1 MLNFIIPIVIA
12 AIIAIVFIVALFR
25 SIRIVP
31 HKVALIVERLGKY
44 HTTLDAGFHILFPF
58 LDRVK
63 YKQNLKEQ
71 AIDVPAQ
78 DCFTKDNVQVRIDG
92 ILYLQVFDPI
102 KASYGIRDYRYATI
116 LLAQTTMRSVVGQ
129 LDLDDTFEARE
140 QINAQVVKAV
150 DEASDPWGV
159 KVTRYEIQN
168 IRVSDS
174 IMDAMENQ
182 MKAEREK
189 RAEIARSVGEM
200 ETVINLSRAAYEEAV
215 NISEGEKERMI
226 NEAEGQARE
235 IVAVAE
241 ATADGIKKIAA
252 STQIQGGMEAAKLTV
267 SQEWINALSSIDEN
281 TKIIM
286 SADFTDI
293 KKMTIAVHFSYS
305 RLIPLPFKF
314 STHSR

>member
-31 HKVALIVERLGKY
+31 HKVARIVERLGKY

-189 RAEIARSVGEM
+189 RAEIAHSVGEM

-293 KKMTIAVHFSYS
+293 KKMTIDMAEE
-305 RLIPLPFKF
+305 IIQ
-314 STHSR
+314 

>member
-1 MLNFIIPIVIA
+1 MLRHIDSFLHLGIILGVFAVVFIA
-12 AIIAIVFIVALFR
+12 ALFK
-25 SIRIVP
+25 SIRVVP
-31 HKVALIVERLGKY
+31 HKMSLIVERLGKY
-44 HTTLDAGFHILFPF
+44 HSTLEAGFHILFPF
-58 LDRVK
+58 IDKVR
-63 YKQNLKEQ
+63 YRQNLKEQ

-102 KASYGIRDYRYATI
+102 KASYGIKDYRYATI

-189 RAEIARSVGEM
+189 RAEIAHSVGEM

-226 NEAEGQARE
+226 NEAEGQATE
-235 IVAVAE
+235 IVEVAR
-241 ATADGIKKIAA
+241 ATAEGIKKIAA
-252 STQIQGGMEAAKLTV
+252 STQLQGGIEAAKLTV
-267 SQEWINALSSIDEN
+267 SQEWISALGSMEHNA
-281 TKIIM
+281 KIVM
-286 SADFTDI
+286 TADLTDI
-293 KKMTIAVHFSYS
+293 QKMTLGTVDA
-305 RLIPLPFKF
+305 LMQ
-314 STHSR
+314 

>member
-1 MLNFIIPIVIA
+1 MLNFIIPSVITA
-12 AIIAIVFIVALFR
+12 VIAIVFIVALFR

-189 RAEIARSVGEM
+189 RAEIAHSVGEM

-241 ATADGIKKIAA
+241 ATAEGIKKIAA

-267 SQEWINALSSIDEN
+267 SQEWINALSSIDEK

-286 SADFTDI
+286 SADLTDI
-293 KKMTIAVHFSYS
+293 KKMTIDMAEE
-305 RLIPLPFKF
+305 IIQ
-314 STHSR
+314 

>member
-286 SADFTDI
+286 SADFTNI
-293 KKMTIAVHFSYS
+293 KKMTIDMAEE
-305 RLIPLPFKF
+305 IIQ
-314 STHSR
+314 

>member
-12 AIIAIVFIVALFR
+12 AVIAIVFVVALFR

-293 KKMTIAVHFSYS
+293 KKMTIDMAEE
-305 RLIPLPFKF
+305 IIQ
-314 STHSR
+314 

>member
-267 SQEWINALSSIDEN
+267 SQEWINALSSMDEN

-293 KKMTIAVHFSYS
+293 KKMTIDMAEE
-305 RLIPLPFKF
+305 IIQ
-314 STHSR
+314 

>member
-31 HKVALIVERLGKY
+31 HKVSLIVERLGKY

-293 KKMTIAVHFSYS
+293 KKMTIDMAEE
-305 RLIPLPFKF
+305 IIQ
-314 STHSR
+314 

>member
-1 MLNFIIPIVIA
+1 MYNLNVIISTVIGLLLA
-12 AIIAIVFIVALFR
+12 LVFILALIK

-31 HKVALIVERLGKY
+31 HKMTLIVERLGKY
-44 HTTLDAGFHILFPF
+44 HATLDAGFHILFPF
-58 LDRVK
+58 LDKVR
-63 YKQNLKEQ
+63 YRQTLKEQ

-140 QINAQVVKAV
+140 KINAQVVKAV

-168 IRVSDS
+168 IRVSES
-174 IMDAMENQ
+174 IMEAMENQ

-200 ETVINLSRAAYEEAV
+200 ETVINLSRASYEEAV
-215 NISEGEKERMI
+215 NISAGEKERMI
-226 NEAEGQARE
+226 NEAEGQAKE

-241 ATADGIKKIAA
+241 ATAEGIKKIAA
-252 STQIQGGMEAAKLTV
+252 STQLQGGMEAAKLTV
-267 SQEWINALSSIDEN
+267 SQEWINALSAIEEHA
-281 TKIIM
+281 KIIM
-286 SADFTDI
+286 TADLTDI
-293 KKMTIAVHFSYS
+293 KKMTLEAAENI
-305 RLIPLPFKF
+305 IEG
-314 STHSR
+314 

>member
-200 ETVINLSRAAYEEAV
+200 ETVINLSRAAYEEAI

-293 KKMTIAVHFSYS
+293 KKMTIDMAEE
-305 RLIPLPFKF
+305 IIQ
-314 STHSR
+314 

>member
-1 MLNFIIPIVIA
+1 MSFGFYILLPLVLVMVAFA
-12 AIIAIVFIVALFR
+12 LVFIFTLIR

-31 HKVALIVERLGKY
+31 NKTALIVERLGKY
-44 HTTLDAGFHILFPF
+44 YTTLEAGFHILFPF
-58 LDRVK
+58 IDKVR
-63 YKQNLKEQ
+63 YTQTLKEQ

-92 ILYLQVFDPI
+92 ILYLQVFNPVH
-102 KASYGIRDYRYATI
+102 ASYGIMDYRYATI

-129 LDLDDTFEARE
+129 LDLDETFEARDRM
-140 QINAQVVKAV
+140 NAQVVKAV

-168 IRVSDS
+168 IRVSNS

-215 NISEGEKERMI
+215 NISVGEKERMI
-226 NEAEGQARE
+226 NEAEGQAKE
-235 IVAVAE
+235 IVAVAQ
-241 ATADGIKKIAA
+241 ATAEGIKKIAE
-252 STQIQGGMEAAKLTV
+252 STLLQGGVHAAKLSV
-267 SQEWINALSSIDEN
+267 AEDWIASLSALQKNADIIMTADLSSIKDMTGKAATEMLNDE
-281 TKIIM
+281 TKL
-286 SADFTDI
+286 F
-293 KKMTIAVHFSYS
+293 
-305 RLIPLPFKF
+305 
-314 STHSR
+314 

>member
-12 AIIAIVFIVALFR
+12 AVIAIVFIVALFR

-31 HKVALIVERLGKY
+31 HKIALIVERLGKY

-267 SQEWINALSSIDEN
+267 SQEWISALSSIDEN

-293 KKMTIAVHFSYS
+293 KKMTIDMAEE
-305 RLIPLPFKF
+305 IIQ
-314 STHSR
+314 

>member
-1 MLNFIIPIVIA
+1 MLRHIDSFLHLGIILGVFA
-12 AIIAIVFIVALFR
+12 VVFIVALFK
-25 SIRIVP
+25 SIRVVP
-31 HKVALIVERLGKY
+31 HKMSLIVERLGKY
-44 HTTLDAGFHILFPF
+44 HSTLEAGFHILFPF
-58 LDRVK
+58 IDEVR
-63 YKQNLKEQ
+63 YRQNLKEQ

-102 KASYGIRDYRYATI
+102 KASYGIKDYRYATI

-189 RAEIARSVGEM
+189 RAEIAHSVGEM

-226 NEAEGQARE
+226 NEAEGQATE
-235 IVAVAE
+235 IVEVAR
-241 ATADGIKKIAA
+241 ATAEGIKKIAA
-252 STQIQGGMEAAKLTV
+252 STQLQGGIEAAKLTV
-267 SQEWINALSSIDEN
+267 SQEWISALGSMEHNA
-281 TKIIM
+281 KIVM
-286 SADFTDI
+286 TADLTDI
-293 KKMTIAVHFSYS
+293 KKMTLGTVDA
-305 RLIPLPFKF
+305 LMQ
-314 STHSR
+314 

>member
-189 RAEIARSVGEM
+189 RAEIAHSVGEM

-286 SADFTDI
+286 SADFSDI
-293 KKMTIAVHFSYS
+293 KKMTIDMAEE
-305 RLIPLPFKF
+305 IIQ
-314 STHSR
+314 

>member
-267 SQEWINALSSIDEN
+267 SQEWISALSSIDEN

-293 KKMTIAVHFSYS
+293 KKMTIDMAEEII
-305 RLIPLPFKF
+305 R
-314 STHSR
+314 

>member
-12 AIIAIVFIVALFR
+12 AVIAIVFVVALFR

-226 NEAEGQARE
+226 NESEGQARE

-293 KKMTIAVHFSYS
+293 KKMTIDMAEE
-305 RLIPLPFKF
+305 IIQ
-314 STHSR
+314 

>member
-12 AIIAIVFIVALFR
+12 SIIAIVFIVALFR

-267 SQEWINALSSIDEN
+267 SQEWISALSSIDEN

-293 KKMTIAVHFSYS
+293 KKMTIDMAEE
-305 RLIPLPFKF
+305 IIQ
-314 STHSR
+314 

>member
-12 AIIAIVFIVALFR
+12 AVIAIVFVVALFR

-267 SQEWINALSSIDEN
+267 SQEWISALSSIDEN

-293 KKMTIAVHFSYS
+293 KKMTIDMAEE
-305 RLIPLPFKF
+305 IIQ
-314 STHSR
+314 

>member
-31 HKVALIVERLGKY
+31 HKVSLIVERLGKY

-267 SQEWINALSSIDEN
+267 SQEWISALSSIDEN

-293 KKMTIAVHFSYS
+293 KKMTIDMAEE
-305 RLIPLPFKF
+305 IIQ
-314 STHSR
+314 

>member
-12 AIIAIVFIVALFR
+12 AIIAIVFIAALFR

-293 KKMTIAVHFSYS
+293 KKMTIDMAEE
-305 RLIPLPFKF
+305 IIQ
-314 STHSR
+314 

>member
-1 MLNFIIPIVIA
+1 MLNFIIPIIIA
-12 AIIAIVFIVALFR
+12 AVIAIVFIVALFR

-267 SQEWINALSSIDEN
+267 SQEWISALSSIDEN

-293 KKMTIAVHFSYS
+293 KKMTIDMAEE
-305 RLIPLPFKF
+305 IIK
-314 STHSR
+314 

>member
-267 SQEWINALSSIDEN
+267 SKEWINALSSIDEN

-293 KKMTIAVHFSYS
+293 KKMTIDMAEE
-305 RLIPLPFKF
+305 IIQ
-314 STHSR
+314 

>member
-12 AIIAIVFIVALFR
+12 AVIAIVFIVALFR

-241 ATADGIKKIAA
+241 ANRFRKK
-252 STQIQGGMEAAKLTV
+252 
-267 SQEWINALSSIDEN
+267 
-281 TKIIM
+281 
-286 SADFTDI
+286 
-293 KKMTIAVHFSYS
+293 
-305 RLIPLPFKF
+305 
-314 STHSR
+314 

>member
-12 AIIAIVFIVALFR
+12 AVIAIVFIVALFR

-31 HKVALIVERLGKY
+31 HKVSLIVERLGKY

-189 RAEIARSVGEM
+189 RAEIAHSVGEM

-293 KKMTIAVHFSYS
+293 KKMTIDMAEE
-305 RLIPLPFKF
+305 IIQ
-314 STHSR
+314 

>member
-12 AIIAIVFIVALFR
+12 AIIAIVFIAALFR

-189 RAEIARSVGEM
+189 RAEIARSIGEM

-293 KKMTIAVHFSYS
+293 KKMTIDMAEE
-305 RLIPLPFKF
+305 IIQ
-314 STHSR
+314 